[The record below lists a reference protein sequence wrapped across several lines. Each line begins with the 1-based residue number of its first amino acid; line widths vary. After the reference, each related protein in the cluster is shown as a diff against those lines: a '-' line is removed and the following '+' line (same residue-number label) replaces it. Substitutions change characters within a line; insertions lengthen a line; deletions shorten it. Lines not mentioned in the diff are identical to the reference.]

1 VSAAD
6 GFLTPG
12 APHAELEQ
20 RYRWLLRLYP
30 REFRARHT
38 DEMIGVLMASAAD
51 DQDRPARG
59 DVSDIVRGSLLARL
73 RGPRGGWPFALSAF
87 ALVAPLF
94 LVLTDILQ
102 VAFPYSESQAAVQSR
117 ISTLQARK
125 VPAAD
130 TLPSGL
136 VPQHVG
142 GLPFLSQ
149 PAFLIL
155 VAGHLIVAAAVLAG
169 LRRTALAALVIA
181 AAADYTHWT
190 AFHVLQPGA
199 GTIMFLTI
207 AVFLLEAIALAAADP
222 RAARRREGW
231 QHVFPALALAVA
243 AQLLTLSF
251 DASKVG
257 DVTFLNVPNGG
268 GRHVTSGHKI
278 MVHVT
283 TVHVTSGNTILVIG
297 CLLALLAVLLPL
309 PLGLGWR
316 ASLLLAAACYPLVIL
331 AASAPGPAFGRLP
344 ETLGMGP
351 MPFQEAHMI
360 IVTILYLPPLL
371 VLGRAV
377 AQTVRTRRPRT
388 RGGLAT

>member
-1 VSAAD
+1 MSAAD

-20 RYRWLLRLYP
+20 RYRRLLRLYP
-30 REFRARHT
+30 REFHARRT

-51 DQDRPARG
+51 GQNRPARG
-59 DVSDIVRGSLLARL
+59 DVIDIVRGSLLARL
-73 RGPRGGWPFALSAF
+73 RGPGGWPFALSAF

-117 ISTLQARK
+117 VSVLEAHG
-125 VPAAD
+125 VPAAGI
-130 TLPSGL
+130 PQSAL

-142 GLPFLSQ
+142 GLQLLSQ

-169 LRRTALAALVIA
+169 LRRAALAALVIA
-181 AAADYTHWT
+181 AAADYTQWT
-190 AFHVLQPGA
+190 AFNVLHPGA
-199 GTIMFLTI
+199 GTLAFLTI
-207 AVFLLEAIALAAADP
+207 AVFLLEAVALASADP

-243 AQLLTLSF
+243 AQLPALSF
-251 DASKVG
+251 DATRVG
-257 DVTFLNVPNGG
+257 GLMFMNGG
-268 GRHVTSGHKI
+268 ELHVP
-278 MVHVT
+278 
-283 TVHVTSGNTILVIG
+283 SGNTIMVIG
-297 CLLALLAVLLPL
+297 CVLALLAVLLPL

-331 AASAPGPAFGRLP
+331 AAAAFGPSFGRLP
-344 ETLGMGP
+344 QTLGMGSMSAP
-351 MPFQEAHMI
+351 AAHTI
-360 IVTILYLPPLL
+360 IVAILYLPPML

-377 AQTVRTRRPRT
+377 TQTIRTRRPRSK
-388 RGGLAT
+388 GDLAA

>member
-1 VSAAD
+1 MSAAG

-12 APHAELEQ
+12 SPHAELER
-20 RYRWLLRLYP
+20 RYRRLLRLYP
-30 REFRARHT
+30 REFRARRT
-38 DEMIGVLMASAAD
+38 DEMIGVLMASAD
-51 DQDRPARG
+51 DGQSRPARG
-59 DVSDIVRGSLLARL
+59 DVRDIVRGSLLERL

-102 VAFPYSESQAAVQSR
+102 VAFPYPESQAAVQRRLSLLKGR
-117 ISTLQARK
+117 G

-130 TLPSGL
+130 ILPSGF

-142 GLPFLSQ
+142 GPQLLSQ

-181 AAADYTHWT
+181 AAADYTQWT
-190 AFHVLQPGA
+190 ALHVLQPGT
-199 GTIMFLTI
+199 GTLAFLTI
-207 AVFLLEAIALAAADP
+207 AVFLLEAIALASADP

-231 QHVFPALALAVA
+231 QQVFPVLALAAA
-243 AQLLTLSF
+243 AQLLALSY
-251 DASKVG
+251 DAARGG
-257 DVTFLNVPNGG
+257 DLMFSNGG
-268 GRHVTSGHKI
+268 ELHATSGSPF
-278 MVHVT
+278 MVT
-283 TVHVTSGNTILVIG
+283 G
-297 CLLALLAVLLPL
+297 CVLALLAVLLPL

-331 AASAPGPAFGRLP
+331 AATASGPAFGRLP
-344 ETLGMGP
+344 QTLGTGP
-351 MPFQEAHMI
+351 VSAPVAHMI
-360 IVTILYLPPLL
+360 ILSILYLPPLL

-377 AQTVRTRRPRT
+377 TRTVRARRPRD
-388 RGGLAT
+388 REA